1 MSNITQVL
9 FINID
14 GLGDYFYHNIEH
26 GLKRIEK
33 VKQIKKELENKN
45 LRVILMN
52 PLEDSDIKI
61 PIFNL
66 YTDSF
71 LNEDEPLDYSIFI
84 LKYLYDYIKNEN
96 FSHVVI
102 FQYDGYPINIEM
114 WDESFLDYEYIG
126 VIQNYSLKN
135 INYDDSFSVI
145 NNKEGFHLNGGFSLR
160 SKDFIKKCKD
170 IPIENFIKL
179 KKRKN
184 CTNEDLIITD
194 YFDINKMPSSQD
206 FIFKFVS
213 NEKNNKSFGYH
224 KNE

>member
-1 MSNITQVL
+1 MSNINQVL

-14 GLGDYFYHNIEH
+14 GLGDYFYDKNEY

-66 YTDSF
+66 LIDF
-71 LNEDEPLDYSIFI
+71 FVNKIEPLDYSIFI
-84 LKYLYDYIKNEN
+84 LKHLYDYIKNEN

-102 FQYDGYPINIEM
+102 FQYDGYPINIEL
-114 WDESFLDYEYIG
+114 WDNSFLNYEYIG
-126 VIQNYSLKN
+126 LIKNYWLKN
-135 INYDDSFSVI
+135 INYNDLFSVI
-145 NNKEGFHLNGGFSLR
+145 NDKQGFHLNGGFSLR
-160 SKDFIKKCKD
+160 SKEFVKKCQD
-170 IPIENFIKL
+170 IPIKNFIKL

-194 YFDINKMPSSQD
+194 YFDINKMPISQD

-224 KNE
+224 KNQ